1 VEPGLVH
8 RAIILASADGAM
20 VRNTTAVSPRY
31 SSATVTELARA
42 PLLAALPGETLRKL
56 AAAMEREDVAAGA
69 ELVREG
75 EYGDRFYV
83 VLTGMF
89 SVAQEARGERRML
102 RPGDNFG
109 EVALM
114 MGPPRTA
121 SVRAVMPST
130 VASCDRAAFDEF
142 VRPLFVDRERAQ

>member
-1 VEPGLVH
+1 
-8 RAIILASADGAM
+8 M

-31 SSATVTELARA
+31 SSATVTELSRA
-42 PLLAALPGETLRKL
+42 PLLASLPGELLTRL

-75 EYGDRFYV
+75 EFGDRFYV
-83 VLTGMF
+83 VLSGLL
-89 SVAQEARGERRML
+89 SVSQEQRGERRML

-121 SVRAVMPST
+121 SVRAVIPST
-130 VASCDRAAFDEF
+130 VASCDRAAFEEF
-142 VRPLFVDRERAQ
+142 IRPLFVEKTEPAQ